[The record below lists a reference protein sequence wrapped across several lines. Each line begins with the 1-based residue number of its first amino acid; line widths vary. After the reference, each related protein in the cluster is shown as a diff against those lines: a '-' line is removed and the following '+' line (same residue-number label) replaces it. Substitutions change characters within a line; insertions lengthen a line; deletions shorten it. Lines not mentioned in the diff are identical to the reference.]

1 MITPEIKSKIS
12 TLWDKF
18 WSGGI
23 ANPLSAIEQI
33 TYLLFIKQLD
43 ENDKQRIDNADH
55 LSQRYKS
62 VFTGKFLPPGE
73 KEENAIDKELLRW
86 SNFTALPSDEMLVFV
101 QAKVF
106 PFIKQLDEKNSF
118 FTKHMSNAALLIPTG
133 RLLQD
138 AVKIIDEVYSELKRE
153 NRFIDAQGDFY
164 EYLLN
169 SLKQAGK
176 NGQFRTPTHIIELI
190 SELVGPK
197 LGDKIADPA
206 SGTAGFL
213 LGAYKYILTTL
224 TSDQYKQPDDNG
236 FIRGTLADRLVKKN
250 DKKILNEKT
259 FYGFDI
265 DLTMIRIGLMN
276 LMMHGIN
283 QPNIDYKDT
292 LSESYNEDNTYDI
305 VMANPPFTG
314 KIDKEQL
321 NKTFTVS
328 TTKSELLFVERIY
341 KMLRVGGTAGV
352 VVPQGVLFGTNKA
365 FTDLRKI
372 LIDKCELKAVISLPG
387 GVFKPYAGVA
397 SAILIFT
404 KGGETK
410 KVWFYEMESD
420 GWTLDDKRN
429 PLYNSDGSRNFG
441 DLHSI
446 VTEFKLRTTKTKYNR
461 TNKYFTVPKAEI
473 ISKNYDLS
481 INKYQEEI
489 YDDVAYEDPQI
500 IISKIS
506 ELEKN
511 IFDNIQKLQNIIK

>member
-1 MITPEIKSKIS
+1 MITQEIKNKIA
-12 TLWDKF
+12 TLWDRF

-43 ENDKQRIDNADH
+43 ENDKQRIDDADH
-55 LSQRYKS
+55 LSQTYES
-62 VFTGKFLPPGE
+62 VFSGSFIPPGE

-86 SNFTALPSDEMLVFV
+86 SVFTGMPSEEMLVFV
-101 QAKVF
+101 QTKVF
-106 PFIKQLDEKNSF
+106 PFIKQLGGEKSF
-118 FTKHMSNAALLIPTG
+118 FTKHMANAAFLIPTG
-133 RLLQD
+133 RLLQE
-138 AVKIIDEVYSELKRE
+138 ATKTIDEVYVELKKQ
-153 NRFIDAQGDFY
+153 NRFLDAQGDFY
-164 EYLLN
+164 EHLLN

-190 SELVGPK
+190 AEMVAPK

-213 LGAYKYILTTL
+213 LGAYKFILTQL
-224 TSDQYKQPDDNG
+224 TSNSYKNIDDNG
-236 FIRGTLADRLVKKN
+236 FTRGTLSDTLVDDN
-250 DKKILNEKT
+250 DKRILNEET

-283 QPNIDYKDT
+283 RPNIDYRDT
-292 LSESYNEDNTYDI
+292 LSNNYNEDNIYDI

-314 KIDKEQL
+314 KIDKEEL
-321 NKTFTVS
+321 NKSFTIA

-352 VVPQGVLFGTNKA
+352 VVPQGVLFGGNAA
-365 FTDLRKI
+365 FKDLRKI
-372 LIDKCELKAVISLPG
+372 LIDKCELKAVISMPS

-410 KVWFYEMESD
+410 NIWFYEMQSD
-420 GWTLDDKRN
+420 GWSLDDKRS
-429 PLYNSDGSRNFG
+429 PLYKTDGSRDFG
-441 DLHSI
+441 DLHLI
-446 VTEFKLRTTKTKYNR
+446 VSEFKKRN
-461 TNKYFTVPKAEI
+461 PK
-473 ISKNYDLS
+473 SKSDRSKQHFFIPKSEVEVNNYDLS
-481 INKYQEEI
+481 INKYKEEI
-489 YDDVAYEDPQI
+489 YEQIVYQEPDKIIAEISGLENEIFANIKKLED
-500 IISKIS
+500 
-506 ELEKN
+506 
-511 IFDNIQKLQNIIK
+511 IFK